1 MKRKVIKQ
9 RDSYTITL
17 PMKWVKANHLE
28 ESPEIEVGEEADR
41 LLIES
46 LGKTKPKKTATI
58 SLDSDYALFISH
70 VITNAYRAGY
80 DMLRLEI
87 KNKSQIDTVQKVL
100 DRLLLGYEIT
110 KEEKDYCVV
119 ESISEPSNEK
129 LEVILRRI
137 FLIIKSTIVSFHAH
151 LAGNEKMDIATLKAN
166 SEKVD
171 KYCYFSRR
179 SISKQHYTDKSH
191 FQWLL
196 YSNLLL
202 MQHALK
208 RMILYSIQSKK
219 KISPPLASLIGYL
232 EPYFTTFYEAYFQKD
247 LKKLAEVNIQ
257 GEKMLYRDIYHLLE
271 QKKEGVTLYHLGE
284 FVRLVL
290 ISGSPVVGSLLEYS
304 EERIS

>member
-28 ESPEIEVGEEADR
+28 ESPEIEVEEEADR

-46 LGKTKPKKTATI
+46 LGKRKPKKTATI
-58 SLDSDYALFISH
+58 SLESDYALFVGH

-80 DMLRLEI
+80 DVLRLEI
-87 KNKSQIDTVQKVL
+87 KNKSQINTIQKVL
-100 DRLLLGYEIT
+100 DSMLLGYEIT
-110 KEEKDYCVV
+110 KEDDTLCVV

-137 FLIIKSTIVSFHAH
+137 FLIIKDTLVSFQNHI
-151 LAGNEKMDIATLKAN
+151 GGKEKMDVQSVKAN
-166 SEKVD
+166 SEKLD

-208 RMILYSIQSKK
+208 RMIIYSIQ
-219 KISPPLASLIGYL
+219 
-232 EPYFTTFYEAYFQKD
+232 
-247 LKKLAEVNIQ
+247 
-257 GEKMLYRDIYHLLE
+257 
-271 QKKEGVTLYHLGE
+271 
-284 FVRLVL
+284 
-290 ISGSPVVGSLLEYS
+290 
-304 EERIS
+304 